1 MSDVASRSHVT
12 PIASLGRHTAEQPGL
27 AYRRG
32 IAGCE
37 LSTET
42 VADVLYR
49 VGHDCPD
56 NRALARLTDH
66 GLEALTW
73 GEVYLRAKS
82 VAASLVIQNPAASQ
96 GWFRG
101 PELGRLADRHVRL
114 RPGRHADCPSEP
126 AINHVEMVHLFSLTH
141 VGVIL
146 VADMP
151 GDDVP
156 ARVRDVAAQ
165 FADPPLVLSI
175 SDWPVVEPTTVS
187 WDVPKPTDEFLVQA
201 TSGTTG
207 SPKAASLSHRAV
219 VNSARFFAE
228 NAGSHAD
235 DTWFNPLPLHH
246 VGGIVSGILAVLWSA
261 ATYVVVERFTPRI
274 AIRAVREAH
283 ATILA
288 LVPTMVIDLLNE
300 PGVTDSEFTDV
311 RTVIGGATAV
321 DPMLIDQIE
330 RRIGIRFLV
339 AYGQSEAP
347 TMTMSVD
354 SDTALVRTRT
364 IGHPLPGRDYCIAD
378 RAAQV
383 TATGVVGELHVRGPL
398 IMSGYLREDGTVDSA
413 VDEAGW
419 MATGDL
425 CSMDDD
431 GVVTFHG
438 RLREVIIRGGNNVY
452 PAEVEQAMSEHESIA
467 EIAVF
472 GVPDPRL
479 GERVVAALI
488 PKSVA
493 APDVEELTEFA
504 AARLGQQK
512 RPVEWILVSDFPR
525 TSTGKVRKH
534 LLREGYRD
542 GQYRP
547 LRREPSR
554 PSGGACE

>member
-1 MSDVASRSHVT
+1 MT
-12 PIASLGRHTAEQPGL
+12 PITSLGRHTAEQPGL
-27 AYRRG
+27 AYRRE
-32 IAGCE
+32 IDGCE

-49 VGHDCPD
+49 VGHDSPD
-56 NRALARLTDH
+56 NRALAWLTDD

-82 VAASLVIQNPAASQ
+82 VAAALVNQNPRRARVGFVAPNSVDWLIAMF
-96 GWFRG
+96 GCA
-101 PELGRLADRHVRL
+101 LAGMPIVPLSPRSTD
-114 RPGRHADCPSEP
+114 
-126 AINHVEMVHLFSLTH
+126 VEMAHLFSLTH

-165 FADPPLVLSI
+165 FADPPVVLSI
-175 SDWPVVEPTTVS
+175 SDWPVVEPTALS
-187 WDVPKPTDEFLVQA
+187 WEGPKPTDEFLVQA

-207 SPKAASLSHRAV
+207 SPKAARLSHRAV

-261 ATYVVVERFTPRI
+261 ATYVVVERFTSKI
-274 AIRAVREAH
+274 ALRAVREAR

-288 LVPTMVIDLLNE
+288 LVPTMVIDLLSE

-321 DPMLIDQIE
+321 DPMLIAQIE

-354 SDTALVRTRT
+354 SDTAWVRTRT

-378 RAAQV
+378 RVAQV

-452 PAEVEQAMSEHESIA
+452 PAEVEQAMSDHELIA

-488 PKSVA
+488 PKSAA

-504 AARLGQQK
+504 AERLGQQK

>member
-1 MSDVASRSHVT
+1 
-12 PIASLGRHTAEQPGL
+12 
-27 AYRRG
+27 
-32 IAGCE
+32 
-37 LSTET
+37 

-49 VGHDCPD
+49 VGRDCSD
-56 NRALARLTDH
+56 HRALAWLTDA
-66 GLEALTW
+66 GLEELTW
-73 GEVYLRAKS
+73 GQVYLRATS
-82 VAASLVIQNPAASQ
+82 VAASLVNQNPRRARVGFVAPNSVDWLIAMFGCALAGMPIVPASP
-96 GWFRG
+96 RSTDA
-101 PELGRLADRHVRL
+101 ELA
-114 RPGRHADCPSEP
+114 
-126 AINHVEMVHLFSLTH
+126 HLFSLTQ

-156 ARVRDVAAQ
+156 SRVHEVAAQ

-175 SDWPVVEPTTVS
+175 SDWPVAVPTTTS
-187 WDVPKPTDEFLVQA
+187 PWDGPSPTDEFLVQA

-207 SPKAASLSHRAV
+207 LPKAARLSHRAV

-228 NAGSHAD
+228 NAGSHPD

-246 VGGIVSGILAVLWSA
+246 VGGIVSGILAVLWSG
-261 ATYVVVERFTPRI
+261 ATYVVVERFTSQL
-274 AIRAVREAH
+274 ALRAVREAH

-354 SDTALVRTRT
+354 SDTAVVRTRT

-398 IMSGYLREDGTVDSA
+398 IMSGYLLNDGSTDAA
-413 VDEAGW
+413 VDDAGW

-452 PAEVEQAMSEHESIA
+452 PAEVEQAMSAHEKIA

-472 GVPDPRL
+472 GVPDARL
-479 GERVVAALI
+479 GERVVAAVI
-488 PKSVA
+488 PASGATVH
-493 APDVEELTEFA
+493 VEELTEFA
-504 AARLGQQK
+504 EARLGQQK

-534 LLREGYRD
+534 LLRQGYGD

-554 PSGGACE
+554 PSGAAGE

>member
-1 MSDVASRSHVT
+1 MT
-12 PIASLGRHTAEQPGL
+12 KFASLGRHTAEQPGL
-27 AYRRG
+27 AYRRE
-32 IAGCE
+32 IDRCE

-42 VADVLYR
+42 VADALYR
-49 VGHDCPD
+49 VGQECSDK
-56 NRALARLTDH
+56 RALAWLTDD
-66 GLEALTW
+66 GVEALTW

-82 VAASLVIQNPAASQ
+82 VAASLVQQNPRRARVGFVAPNSVDWLIAMFGCALAGMPIVPASP
-96 GWFRG
+96 RSTD
-101 PELGRLADRHVRL
+101 A
-114 RPGRHADCPSEP
+114 
-126 AINHVEMVHLFSLTH
+126 EMTHLFCLTQ

-156 ARVRDVAAQ
+156 ARVRDVAAH

-175 SDWPVVEPTTVS
+175 SDWPVEVPTS
-187 WDVPKPTDEFLVQA
+187 PCDGPSPTDEFLVQA

-207 SPKAASLSHRAV
+207 LPKAARLSHRAV
-219 VNSARFFAE
+219 LNCARFFAE
-228 NAGSHAD
+228 NAGSHDD
-235 DTWFNPLPLHH
+235 DTWFIPLPLHH

-261 ATYVVVERFTPRI
+261 ATYVVVERFTSQI
-274 AIRAVREAH
+274 ALRAVREAR
-283 ATILA
+283 ATILG

-300 PGVTDSEFTDV
+300 PGVTDLEFTDV

-347 TMTMSVD
+347 IMTMSVD
-354 SDTALVRTRT
+354 GDTALIRTRT
-364 IGHPLPGRDYCIAD
+364 IGHPLPGRDYCIVD

-398 IMSGYLREDGTVDSA
+398 IMSGYLLEDGTVDTA
-413 VDEAGW
+413 VDDAGW

-452 PAEVEQAMSEHESIA
+452 PAEVEQAMSEHELIA

-472 GVPDPRL
+472 GVPDQRL

-488 PKSVA
+488 PKAGAV
-493 APDVEELTEFA
+493 PDVEGLTEYA

-512 RPVEWILVSDFPR
+512 RPVEWILASDFPR

-534 LLREGYRD
+534 ILRQGFEDGHYRTL
-542 GQYRP
+542 RP
-547 LRREPSR
+547 EPSR
-554 PSGGACE
+554 PSGGAGE